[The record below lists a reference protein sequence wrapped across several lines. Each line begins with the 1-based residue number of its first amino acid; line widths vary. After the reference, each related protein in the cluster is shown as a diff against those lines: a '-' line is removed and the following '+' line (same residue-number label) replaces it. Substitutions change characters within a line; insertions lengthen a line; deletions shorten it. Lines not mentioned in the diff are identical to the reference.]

1 MPPIPVIHTLPPL
14 RYLLSRAAHISSR
27 AHPLPVTP
35 VAFPIPVTSS
45 PSTSILVASPPSH
58 IPSPSHRLPFCRLL
72 PVALHIHR
80 HSPPSPTPPCFPS
93 PPRGLNPCSILARL
107 LASFLIP
114 RPSLPRGDSKVF
126 PRSSLSPVLS
136 SSRRPL
142 LPPSLASAS
151 SDVPCAYPSLAPS
164 SPHPHPTL
172 TPPSPHPHPTL
183 APPPPHPHPTLA
195 SSFHSLSLP
204 FFLLDPFTSPSL
216 LSSLLF
222 VPLTGVRTPTSLSTS
237 NTLCL
242 PSLHPPS
249 AQWYTR
255 LSQPLWG
262 WGVQRGKAKTCL
274 NPSASV
280 PQPVGFSLL
289 LPHPKGRARLSQSAV
304 TTAFPF
310 PLSLSPSPLP
320 PLPFPLSASPSPL
333 PPLRFPLSPSPSPL
347 PPLPFPLSASPSPLP
362 PLPHQYDSPLCL
374 NLSGLLLFFLLLRG
388 AHVSVAVLCRL
399 AAILPRPEGLPPAA
413 VRLCL
418 NPHPTVLHGPGPLFE
433 NSKKPATRLPLLP
446 YPEGPPLLPYPEGHP
461 RLSRNTRCLPS
472 LQPPPPQYYT
482 LLCLNL
488 PANLASPF
496 SPLPPPTS
504 ALLFLTLRDVHA
516 SLAVA
521 VQCRSA
527 TTTAFPLSPKQTT
540 QPPLRFPPSQYYVPL
555 CLNLSGLVLFFLTLR
570 GVHVSVAVPVSN
582 GATFAFN
589 AAAAYAFGEKIQL
602 YYVPLCLNLSG
613 LVLFFLT
620 LRGVHVSV
628 AVPVSNGATFG
639 FNAAAGY
646 AFGEKIQPYYVPLC
660 LNLSGSVLFFLTLRG
675 VHVSVA
681 VPVSNGATFAF
692 NAAAGCAFGEKIQP
706 ALALGGVSLAVLG
719 IALCV

>member
-80 HSPPSPTPPCFPS
+80 HSPPSPTPP
-93 PPRGLNPCSILARL
+93 
-107 LASFLIP
+107 
-114 RPSLPRGDSKVF
+114 
-126 PRSSLSPVLS
+126 LS
-136 SSRRPL
+136 PL
-142 LPPSLASAS
+142 LPFSRALFIPSSLTTSLARFSFIRR
-151 SDVPCAYPSLAPS
+151 AY
-164 SPHPHPTL
+164 
-172 TPPSPHPHPTL
+172 
-183 APPPPHPHPTLA
+183 
-195 SSFHSLSLP
+195 LSLVQ
-204 FFLLDPFTSPSL
+204 SL
-216 LSSLLF
+216 
-222 VPLTGVRTPTSLSTS
+222 PLCFLSTS
-237 NTLCL
+237 HLCTTCDESVFESTSHLCASNFPETLCVALFCNAPHHCPSLNTLCL

-362 PLPHQYDSPLCL
+362 PLRFPLSPSPSPPPVRLPSVPQPLGLVAVLPPPEGCTCLCG
-374 NLSGLLLFFLLLRG
+374 SLLLFFLALRG
-388 AHVSVAVLCRL
+388 VRHISPTVSP
-399 AAILPRPEGLPPAA
+399 LPPPPPQPSDPASPSPVPPAA

-488 PANLASPF
+488 P
-496 SPLPPPTS
+496 
-504 ALLFLTLRDVHA
+504 
-516 SLAVA
+516 

-527 TTTAFPLSPKQTT
+527 TTTALPLSPKQTT

-620 LRGVHVSV
+620 LRGVHISV

>member
-72 PVALHIHR
+72 PSFPA
-80 HSPPSPTPPCFPS
+80 PPF
-93 PPRGLNPCSILARL
+93 LPCSLH
-107 LASFLIP
+107 P
-114 RPSLPRGDSKVF
+114 VVPYYLPR
-126 PRSSLSPVLS
+126 SLQLHQMCLAHT
-136 SSRRPL
+136 L
-142 LPPSLASAS
+142 L
-151 SDVPCAYPSLAPS
+151 

-183 APPPPHPHPTLA
+183 TLPSPHPHPPSPHPRLLFPFPFP
-195 SSFHSLSLP
+195 S

-222 VPLTGVRTPTSLSTS
+222 VPLTGVAYLSLVQSLPLCFLSTS
-237 NTLCL
+237 HLSTRSAFPLCTPHPHSGTLVY
-242 PSLHPPS
+242 P
-249 AQWYTR
+249 
-255 LSQPLWG
+255 
-262 WGVQRGKAKTCL
+262 
-274 NPSASV
+274 ASV
-280 PQPVGFSLL
+280 GM
-289 LPHPKGRARLSQSAV
+289 GWSAV

-310 PLSLSPSPLP
+310 PSPFHPLPLPPLPSPSPPLP
-320 PLPFPLSASPSPL
+320 PLPFPPLPLPSPL
-333 PPLRFPLSPSPSPL
+333 PSPHASPLSPSPSSPPVRLPSVPQPL
-347 PPLPFPLSASPSPLP
+347 
-362 PLPHQYDSPLCL
+362 
-374 NLSGLLLFFLLLRG
+374 GL
-388 AHVSVAVLCRL
+388 VAVLPPPEGVPMSLWQCCAGQQPSVPYLNPPPSAPPLAPPLHPPCSHPIAPPPIRLPSVPQPLRL

-418 NPHPTVLHGPGPLFE
+418 NPQPHSATRPWASFE
-433 NSKKPATRLPLLP
+433 NSKKPSYKRLPLLP

-461 RLSRNTRCLPS
+461 RAPTSLPVSNTRCLPS

-488 PANLASPF
+488 PVADVSLAFPVSNISASPF
-496 SPLPPPTS
+496 SPLPLHPPS

-646 AFGEKIQPYYVPLC
+646 AFGEKYSQY
-660 LNLSGSVLFFLTLRG
+660 
-675 VHVSVA
+675 
-681 VPVSNGATFAF
+681 
-692 NAAAGCAFGEKIQP
+692 
-706 ALALGGVSLAVLG
+706 
-719 IALCV
+719 

>member
-80 HSPPSPTPPCFPS
+80 HSPPSPTPP
-93 PPRGLNPCSILARL
+93 
-107 LASFLIP
+107 
-114 RPSLPRGDSKVF
+114 
-126 PRSSLSPVLS
+126 LS
-136 SSRRPL
+136 PL
-142 LPPSLASAS
+142 LPFSRALFIPSSLTTSLARFSFIR
-151 SDVPCAYPSLAPS
+151 PCV
-164 SPHPHPTL
+164 
-172 TPPSPHPHPTL
+172 
-183 APPPPHPHPTLA
+183 
-195 SSFHSLSLP
+195 
-204 FFLLDPFTSPSL
+204 SL
-216 LSSLLF
+216 LSPISAALL
-222 VPLTGVRTPTSLSTS
+222 PLHFHLWTPTSLSTS

-320 PLPFPLSASPSPL
+320 PLPL

-347 PPLPFPLSASPSPLP
+347 PPLPFPLSASPSPLSPSPPPVRLPSVPQPLGLVAVLPPPEGCTCLCGSAVPVSNPQSLLKSTPLCTSSAP
-362 PLPHQYDSPLCL
+362 PLHPPAPTQLHPHQYDSPLCL
-374 NLSGLLLFFLLLRG
+374 NLSGLLLFFLALR
-388 AHVSVAVLCRL
+388 V
-399 AAILPRPEGLPPAA
+399 PPAA

-433 NSKKPATRLPLLP
+433 NSKKQLHGFPCFLTLRGLPCFLTLRGTHVSPGQQHALP
-446 YPEGPPLLPYPEGHP
+446 SLYGSDFENSQKSLHIGAPTSLPV
-461 RLSRNTRCLPS
+461 SNTRCLPS

-488 PANLASPF
+488 P
-496 SPLPPPTS
+496 
-504 ALLFLTLRDVHA
+504 
-516 SLAVA
+516 
-521 VQCRSA
+521 A

-646 AFGEKIQPYYVPLC
+646 AFGGKIQPYYVPLVPQ
-660 LNLSGSVLFFLTLRG
+660 LSGSVLFFLTLRG

-692 NAAAGCAFGEKIQP
+692 NAAAGLSLGTVAAAYAYSSFAPCLHVDAAP
-706 ALALGGVSLAVLG
+706 ALRLQVKRVSLD
-719 IALCV
+719 

>member
-80 HSPPSPTPPCFPS
+80 HSPPSPTPP
-93 PPRGLNPCSILARL
+93 
-107 LASFLIP
+107 
-114 RPSLPRGDSKVF
+114 
-126 PRSSLSPVLS
+126 LS
-136 SSRRPL
+136 PL
-142 LPPSLASAS
+142 LPFSRALFIPSSLTTSLARF
-151 SDVPCAYPSLAPS
+151 
-164 SPHPHPTL
+164 
-172 TPPSPHPHPTL
+172 
-183 APPPPHPHPTLA
+183 
-195 SSFHSLSLP
+195 SFI
-204 FFLLDPFTSPSL
+204 
-216 LSSLLF
+216 
-222 VPLTGVRTPTSLSTS
+222 S

-320 PLPFPLSASPSPL
+320 PSPL

-362 PLPHQYDSPLCL
+362 PSPPPVRLPSVPQPL
-374 NLSGLLLFFLLLRG
+374 GL
-388 AHVSVAVLCRL
+388 VAVLPPPEGCTCLCGSAVPVSNPQL
-399 AAILPRPEGLPPAA
+399 AAILPRPEGCATHLSHSLPPSTPPPPNHLTPPPPLQYHLP
-413 VRLCL
+413 LCGCAST
-418 NPHPTVLHGPGPLFE
+418 PTPQCYTALGLFLRILKNQLHGFPCFLTLRGLPCFLTLRGTHVSPGAPT
-433 NSKKPATRLPLLP
+433 SLPV
-446 YPEGPPLLPYPEGHP
+446 
-461 RLSRNTRCLPS
+461 SNTRCLPS

-488 PANLASPF
+488 P
-496 SPLPPPTS
+496 
-504 ALLFLTLRDVHA
+504 
-516 SLAVA
+516 

>member
-80 HSPPSPTPPCFPS
+80 HSTPSPTPPCFPS

-114 RPSLPRGDSKVF
+114 RPSLPAVTQKSFPAPPFLPCSLHPVVPYYL
-126 PRSSLSPVLS
+126 PRSLQLHQ
-136 SSRRPL
+136 RTL
-142 LPPSLASAS
+142 L
-151 SDVPCAYPSLAPS
+151 DVPCAYPSLAPS

-222 VPLTGVRTPTSLSTS
+222 VPLTG
-237 NTLCL
+237 
-242 PSLHPPS
+242 
-249 AQWYTR
+249 
-255 LSQPLWG
+255 PLWG

-388 AHVSVAVLCRL
+388 AHVSVAVLCRSATLSPLLKSTPLCTSSAPPLHPPAPNCTPPIRLPSVPQPLRL

-418 NPHPTVLHGPGPLFE
+418 NPHPTVLHGFPCFLTLRGLPCFLTLRGTHVSPGAPT
-433 NSKKPATRLPLLP
+433 SLPV
-446 YPEGPPLLPYPEGHP
+446 
-461 RLSRNTRCLPS
+461 SNTRCLPS

-488 PANLASPF
+488 P
-496 SPLPPPTS
+496 
-504 ALLFLTLRDVHA
+504 
-516 SLAVA
+516 